1 MKNIKKVVGAL
12 LTASMVVGLTC
23 GCASTADSGSATVSE
38 SSSAA
43 VNENKSTEAATTQEQ
58 VVLDCGISPS
68 DAATDQEIEAWKGY
82 KERFEEKYP
91 DVVLEENGYQYT
103 AESYMALVEAG
114 TEPTIFRAQFTEPP
128 KLIRNKAIKDIT
140 DILEARGW
148 LDKINPSIKALLSD
162 ENGRIYGLPKS
173 GYALGLMINADL
185 FKEAGLVDED
195 GYPIY
200 PKTWDE
206 LAETAKTI
214 KEKTG
219 AAGLCL
225 LAKDNSGGWHYSN
238 IAWDYGANLCEDNG
252 DGTYTAHLDSAEA
265 IAAMEYIKS
274 LKWDYDVL
282 TADPTNEDWSS
293 GFAQLATG
301 GAAMYITG
309 NDAMGQLAKNG
320 LPASSVA
327 LAPLPAGPKGQY
339 SLFGGTPYCFGASAT
354 DDEVNAALDLLEIM
368 GDAPVAS
375 EDVLEGRRAD
385 CESKKEQDI
394 AVIPTFPIWTDEE
407 LQKDLDTIIEE
418 YSNVDQK
425 MFSDYFATVQT
436 EGNLRNEEV
445 GSVQDMYAEL
455 TKVIQA
461 AVTDKDADIPALMKQ
476 ANENYQSILDNLYP
490 AK

>member
-1 MKNIKKVVGAL
+1 MKNIKKIAGVL
-12 LTASMVVGLTC
+12 LTVSMVAGLTW
-23 GCASTADSGSATVSE
+23 GCASTADSGSETVSE

-43 VNENKSTEAATTQEQ
+43 TNENKSTEEATTQEQ
-58 VVLDCGISPS
+58 VVLDCGISPT
-68 DAATDQEIEAWKGY
+68 DAATDAEIEAWKSY

-91 DVVLEENGYQYT
+91 DVVLEEKGYQYT
-103 AESYMALVEAG
+103 AESYMAMVEAG
-114 TEPTIFRAQFTEPP
+114 TEPTVFKAMFTEPP

-140 DILEARGW
+140 DILEERGW
-148 LDKINPSIKALLSD
+148 LDKINPAIKELLSD

-185 FKEAGLVDED
+185 FKEAGLVDEN

-225 LAKDNSGGWHYSN
+225 LAKDNSGGWHFSN
-238 IAWDYGANLCEDNG
+238 IAWAYGANLCEDNG
-252 DGTYTAHLDSAEA
+252 DGTYTAYLDSAEA

-274 LKWDYDVL
+274 LKWDYEVL
-282 TADPTNEDWSS
+282 TADPTNEDWNT
-293 GFAQLATG
+293 GFVQLATE
-301 GAAMYITG
+301 GAAMYIAA
-309 NDAMGQLAKNG
+309 NDAVAQLAKNG
-320 LPASSVA
+320 LPAASVA
-327 LAPLPAGPKGQY
+327 LAPMPAGPKGQY

-385 CESKKEQDI
+385 CESKKEQDV

-407 LQKDLDTIIEE
+407 LENELNAIVEE
-418 YSNVDQK
+418 YSNVDEK
-425 MFSDYFATVQT
+425 MFSDYFAAVQT

>member
-23 GCASTADSGSATVSE
+23 GCASTADNGSATVSE

-91 DVVLEENGYQYT
+91 DVVLEENGYQYS
-103 AESYMALVEAG
+103 AESYMAMVEAG
-114 TEPTIFRAQFTEPP
+114 TEPTIFRALFTEPP

-140 DILEARGW
+140 DVLEARGW
-148 LDKINPSIKALLSD
+148 LDKISPAIKTLLSD
-162 ENGRIYGLPKS
+162 ENGRIYGLPKN
-173 GYALGLMINADL
+173 GYALGVMINVDL
-185 FKEAGLVDED
+185 FKEAGLVDEN

-265 IAAMEYIKS
+265 IAAMEYVKS
-274 LKWDYDVL
+274 LKWEYDVL

-301 GAAMYITG
+301 GAAMYIAG
-309 NDAMGQLAKNG
+309 DVAVGQLAKNG
-320 LPASSVA
+320 LPASSVG
-327 LAPLPAGPKGQY
+327 LAPMPAGPKGQY
-339 SLFGGTPYCFGASAT
+339 SLFGGAPYCFGASAT
-354 DDEVNAALDLLEIM
+354 DDEVNAALDLLEII

-375 EDVLEGRRAD
+375 EDVLEGRRAE

-394 AVIPTFPIWTDEE
+394 AVLPAFPIWTDDE
-407 LQKDLDTIIEE
+407 LQKELDAIVEE
-418 YSNVDQK
+418 YSNVDEK
-425 MFSDYFATVQT
+425 LFSDYYAAVQT
-436 EGNLRNEEV
+436 EGNLRSEEV
-445 GSVQDMYAEL
+445 GSTQDMYAEL

-461 AVTDKDADIPALMKQ
+461 VITDENADVPALMKQ